1 MENVNLKAE
10 PRTRIGTRESRKMR
24 KEGYVPGIIYG
35 HGGDPEAITLVAHD
49 VEVSLAH
56 GARTLS
62 VELGGK
68 TSQYLI
74 KEVQYD
80 HLGIELI
87 HIDLTRVDLTERVKV
102 MVGIELRGE
111 PKGAHEGGILDQL
124 MAEIEVECLVTD
136 IPDTLHPFVTELG
149 VGDSLLVKDLEFT
162 SGVVPLADPAER
174 VAMVHAKAAAEQPE
188 EVEAE
193 EGTPS
198 EPEMIGRAR
207 KEEEEAGDK
216 SD

>member
-1 MENVNLKAE
+1 MEIVNLKAE
-10 PRTRIGTRESRKMR
+10 PRTQIGTRVSRKMR

-35 HGGDPEAITLVAHD
+35 HGGEPEPITLLAHD
-49 VEVSLAH
+49 IEMSLAH

-68 TSQYLI
+68 ASQYLI

-111 PKGAHEGGILDQL
+111 PKGVHEGGILDQL
-124 MAEIEVECLVTD
+124 MPEIEVECLMAD
-136 IPDTLHPFVTELG
+136 IPDTLHPLVTELG
-149 VGDSLLVKDLEFT
+149 VGDTLLVKDLEFA
-162 SGVVPLADPAER
+162 SGVVPLADPEDR
-174 VAMVHAKAAAEQPE
+174 VAMVHARAAAAEPE
-188 EVEAE
+188 EEAEAE
-193 EGTPS
+193 EGAAS

-207 KEEEEAGDK
+207 KEEESGK